1 MNMTFLQHISF
12 SLRYNTYVY
21 KIAKVFIMVDTIEQA
36 LQPIFIG
43 SFIFGFGII
52 KYPFDHPRICLSIFY
67 ILIIW
72 SVYVYVFYYIV
83 ILFSLRNIL
92 NNTLT
97 VFLMIINMLVTIIS
111 VITTFHKH
119 KVYVFLLHTL

>member
-1 MNMTFLQHISF
+1 MSF

-21 KIAKVFIMVDTIEQA
+21 EIAKVSIMIDTIEQA
-36 LQPIFIG
+36 LQPISVG
-43 SFIFGFGII
+43 SFIFGFGIM
-52 KYPFDHPRICLSIFY
+52 KYPFNHPRIRLSIFY

-83 ILFSLRNIL
+83 ILFSPRNIF
-92 NNTLT
+92 NNALT

-111 VITTFHKH
+111 VTTTFRKH